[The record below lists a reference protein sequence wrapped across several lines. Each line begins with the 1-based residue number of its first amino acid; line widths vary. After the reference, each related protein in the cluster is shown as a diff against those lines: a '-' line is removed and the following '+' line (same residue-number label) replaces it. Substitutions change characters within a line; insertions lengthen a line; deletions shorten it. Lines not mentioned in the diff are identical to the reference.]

1 MYRWLNVIVLMWYA
15 AGAGFAA
22 KESPLNVDVFFG
34 WDGCYKPM
42 EWMPVEIHIS
52 GTLKEP
58 FAGRIE
64 LSGQQDGLNRLNVA
78 HEFVLTPQMPL
89 YVPLSTKLTYA
100 ADSCTVQVTDDR
112 GRVVWSNNF
121 MLWDF
126 SQNSRGLMAVNQQD
140 LLIGLVGRGKFGLV
154 MLPEKTATMY
164 GGRTGEVYLK
174 DKLPRAM
181 PWDWTGYVCLDALI
195 LYDLQ
200 WDSIRA
206 EQWKALT
213 EWVSNGGRLM
223 VILGA
228 NPMPVDCPLLTML
241 PLDIAQQQQMN
252 VDAAMDQ
259 VGTGAIIPAW
269 PITLRPDAVLWNR
282 ETTSSGQGIFAS
294 GWTGFG
300 KAAVLGF
307 DPDLLPEAFKKEPER
322 LWIRWLKTI
331 LEQPMEEALDN
342 AGNKM
347 VENEDSLLMG
357 VPPEGLPQAGMLS
370 RKLVCKSDLP
380 TEDKASQNQ
389 YHYPYNYRVN
399 PGLSAANRVMEFLYD
414 IPQMRPLS
422 VWWAVLL
429 LVLLAV
435 LLGPVDYLVLKK
447 LDKLPWTWV
456 TCAAWI
462 VIFSAGSYWG
472 VQALRAGD
480 MQVRAVSVSDG
491 FSGGAGWNTGYC
503 GLFSPGSESY
513 VPTQLK
519 PRQWWSAVAPAQ
531 DYMYSYS
538 RQKAL
543 RTLYCNQYDGGNLPY
558 SIPVH
563 IWTMQC
569 LLVEEP
575 IAALPM
581 EATVTQNGET
591 VRVEIQ
597 NRGSQAILRG
607 VVLFRDGRQFVFD
620 RVEAGASREFS
631 GLMTTAASWLSW
643 GSSTRALNPYY
654 YDSSEPQQP
663 DYLAAVCWSQGA
675 RQRSEAMAAYL
686 RTGTM
691 AVVCAE
697 YDQPPIPLGLKDRT
711 FGQNHLQYVRQVT
724 RITQDNGR

>member
-1 MYRWLNVIVLMWYA
+1 MYRWLKVILLMWCM
-15 AGAGFAA
+15 AGVSFAA
-22 KESPLNVDVFFG
+22 QESPLNVDVFFG

-42 EWMPVEIHIS
+42 EWMPVEINIS

-58 FAGRIE
+58 FAGRVE
-64 LSGQQDGLNRLNVA
+64 LSGQQDGLNRLHVA

-89 YVPLSTKLTYA
+89 YIPLSTKLTYA

-112 GRVVWSNNF
+112 GRVVWSSNYT
-121 MLWDF
+121 LWDF

-140 LLIGLVGRGKFGLV
+140 LLIGLVGRGKFGL
-154 MLPEKTATMY
+154 MTLPEKTATMY
-164 GGRTGEVYLK
+164 GGKTGEVYLK

-223 VILGA
+223 VILGT
-228 NPMPVDCPLLTML
+228 NPMPADCPLRKML
-241 PLDIAQQQQMN
+241 PLNIARQQQIN
-252 VDAAMDQ
+252 IDTALEK
-259 VGTGAIIPAW
+259 VGTGAILPAW
-269 PITLRPDAVLWNR
+269 PISLRPDAVLWDL
-282 ETTSSGQGIFAS
+282 ETNSSGQGMFAS
-294 GWTGFG
+294 GWTDFG

-307 DPDLLPEAFKKEPER
+307 DPDLLADDFKKEPEK
-322 LWIRWLKTI
+322 LWVRWLGKI
-331 LEQPMEEALDN
+331 LEEPVEEALDN
-342 AGNKM
+342 ANNKSPESE
-347 VENEDSLLMG
+347 VSFFMG
-357 VPPEGLPQAGMLS
+357 SPPGALS
-370 RKLVCKSDLP
+370 RKLVCKSDLFR
-380 TEDKASQNQ
+380 EKDANSGNQ
-389 YHYPYNYRVN
+389 YHQPYNYRVN

-422 VWWAVLL
+422 VWWVVLL
-429 LVLLAV
+429 LILLAV

-480 MQVRAVSVSDG
+480 MQIRAVSVSDG

-519 PRQWWSAVAPAQ
+519 PRQWWSAVAPSQ

-558 SIPVH
+558 LIPVH

-581 EATVTQNGET
+581 EATVTQNGQA
-591 VRVEIQ
+591 VRVVVQ
-597 NRGSQAILRG
+597 NRSVQAILRG
-607 VVLFRDGRQFVFD
+607 IVLLKDGQQFVFD

-631 GLMTTAASWLSW
+631 GRVTTGDSWMSW
-643 GSSTRALNPYY
+643 AKSSRAINPYY

-663 DYLAAVCWSQGA
+663 DYLMAVCWSQGV

-686 RTGTM
+686 RTGMM

-697 YDQPPIPLGLKDRT
+697 YDQPPIPLGLKDQT
-711 FGQNHLQYVRQVT
+711 FDQNHLQYVRQIT
-724 RITQDNGR
+724 RIIQDNGR